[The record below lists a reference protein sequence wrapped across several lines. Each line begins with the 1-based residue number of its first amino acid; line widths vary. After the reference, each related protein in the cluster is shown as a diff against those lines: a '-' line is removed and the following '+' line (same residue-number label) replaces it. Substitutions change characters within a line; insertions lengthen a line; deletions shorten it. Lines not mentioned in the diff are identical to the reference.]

1 MPAYK
6 IMIMGASYGSLL
18 ASKMLFGGHSVHLIC
33 LPAEADLIN
42 AEGFRVRLPVKGRK
56 DQIELDSRKLPG
68 KVTAGGAAGVNPK
81 DYDLIGL
88 AMQEPQYRSP
98 GVRELLDAVATS
110 RVPCMSIMNM
120 PPLPYVKR
128 IPGLDY
134 DALKP
139 AYTDPTVW
147 DNFDPGALTLCSPD
161 PQAIRPPEEKVN
173 VLQVTLPTNFKV
185 AKSRVP
191 TMSIMN
197 MPPLPYVKRIPG
209 LDYEALKPAYTDPTV
224 WDNFDPALLTLC
236 SPDPQAIRPPDEK
249 VNVLMVTLPTNFKVA
264 KFDNEKGNTILRQLE
279 QEIDAVRYDPG
290 DGAKIELPVKL
301 RVHDSIFVPLA
312 KWSMLLAGNYRCV
325 TEDGMRTAQEA
336 VHSDIE
342 TSRSVYNFV
351 FDLCVKLG
359 ASPAD
364 LVPFE
369 KYAAAAQSLV
379 RPASAARALQNG
391 VPNIERAD
399 KLVQLIAKQKGLSHP
414 AIDAQVA
421 LVDRRLDQ
429 NRKKAAA

>member
-1 MPAYK
+1 MPATYN
-6 IMIMGASYGSLL
+6 ILIMGASYGSLL
-18 ASKMLFGGHSVHLIC
+18 ASKLLFGGHQVKLVC

-42 AEGFRVRLPVKGRK
+42 AEGFRVRLPIRGRK
-56 DQIELDSRKLPG
+56 DPVEIDSRKLPG
-68 KVTAGGAAGVNPK
+68 KVSAAGPGDVHPS
-81 DYDLIGL
+81 DYDLVGL

-98 GVRELLDAVATS
+98 GVRELLDAVARS
-110 RVPCMSIMNM
+110 KVPCMSIMNM

-128 IPGLDY
+128 IPGLNY
-134 DALKP
+134 DALKV
-139 AYTDPTVW
+139 AYTDPSVW
-147 DNFDPGALTLCSPD
+147 DSFDPGLLTLCSPD

-185 AKSRVP
+185 ARFDSDK
-191 TMSIMN
+191 
-197 MPPLPYVKRIPG
+197 
-209 LDYEALKPAYTDPTV
+209 YT
-224 WDNFDPALLTLC
+224 A
-236 SPDPQAIRPPDEK
+236 
-249 VNVLMVTLPTNFKVA
+249 
-264 KFDNEKGNTILRQLE
+264 ILRRLQDDIE
-279 QEIDAVRYDPG
+279 AVRFDTG
-290 DGAKIELPVKL
+290 DGKIELPVKL
-301 RVHDSIFVPLA
+301 KVHDSILVPLA

-325 TEDGMRTAQEA
+325 TKDGMRTAQEA

-359 ASPAD
+359 AAPAD

-379 RPASAARALQNG
+379 RPASAARALTNG

-414 AIDAQVA
+414 VIDATVA
-421 LVDRRLDQ
+421 LVDARLEA